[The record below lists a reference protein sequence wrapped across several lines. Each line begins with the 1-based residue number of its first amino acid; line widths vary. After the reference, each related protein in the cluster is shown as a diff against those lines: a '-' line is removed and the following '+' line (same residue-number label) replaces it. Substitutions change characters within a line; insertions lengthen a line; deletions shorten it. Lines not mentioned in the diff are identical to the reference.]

1 MIAGTYVLQDDIS
14 FPMPFNQ
21 ADSTLEEEAEEETL
35 KFGRSA
41 SDPNMDTVLPTL
53 QQSVA
58 RFGLHQR
65 QRYYLHSD
73 VLGSIFIDLLCEI
86 PGVALTLLR
95 LHGRNGLSSAPSF
108 DIQTSQ
114 RPLTDSVSS
123 DRSRFSGPVVGTG
136 RHLGDDVSLR
146 MPSSRRSAASG
157 SGLCPSSLVSLSLWF
172 QMSNS

>member
-1 MIAGTYVLQDDIS
+1 MQDDIS

-41 SDPNMDTVLPTL
+41 SDANMDTVLPTL

-65 QRYYLHSD
+65 QRYILTPPYF
-73 VLGSIFIDLLCEI
+73 GSIVIDLLCEF
-86 PGVALTLLR
+86 PCVALTLLR

-108 DIQTSQ
+108 DIKTAQ
-114 RPLTDSVSS
+114 RSLTDSVSS
-123 DRSRFSGPVVGTG
+123 DRSQLSGPVVG
-136 RHLGDDVSLR
+136 RHLGDDVPFR
-146 MPSSRRSAASG
+146 MPSSRRRAESG
-157 SGLCPSSLVSLSLWF
+157 SGLCPSSLVSLSLSLWF
-172 QMSNS
+172 RMSNS